1 MLKYILL
8 LIPITAMAENVPIT
22 GNVQSKCVIN
32 TDVAG
37 VYGNPTADKLSTA
50 RSDGGIQPVI
60 RYDVSLANAYVA
72 KITTPDSFSSSP
84 SLTDSV
90 AWTGSV
96 AVKEV
101 SDAAMSDYDTNKV
114 EYQTTTEYD
123 LHTAGT
129 TWFEVSSTVEYG
141 YGKAFPSGM
150 YATIVSAECIAQ

>member
-8 LIPITAMAENVPIT
+8 LMPITAIAENVPIT

-37 VYGNPTADKLSTA
+37 VYGNPSADKLSTA
-50 RSDGGIQPVI
+50 RADGGIQPVI

-101 SDAAMSDYDTNKV
+101 SDAAMSDYQTNRI
-114 EYQTTTEYD
+114 EYQNTTEYD

-141 YGKAFPSGM
+141 YGKSFPSGM
-150 YATIVSAECIAQ
+150 YATVVTAECVAQ